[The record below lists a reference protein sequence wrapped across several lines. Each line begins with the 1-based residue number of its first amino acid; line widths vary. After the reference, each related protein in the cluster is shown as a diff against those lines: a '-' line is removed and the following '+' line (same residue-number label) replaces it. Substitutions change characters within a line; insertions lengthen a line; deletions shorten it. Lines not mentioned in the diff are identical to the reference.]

1 MFWTSTFILLMVC
14 LVIGGFILGGRWIL
28 YDAERRE
35 RGLPD
40 HWAIKW
46 FIRVSFV
53 VVFVNGVRASIWL
66 VFGYRLF

>member
-1 MFWTSTFILLMVC
+1 MVW
-14 LVIGGFILGGRWIL
+14 LAIIFVSLTLAVSIIGGHYVLTAA
-28 YDAERRE
+28 DRRE

-53 VVFVNGVRASIWL
+53 VVFVNGVRACIWL